1 MHLSCWYIYSI
12 CFWVNVCTLESSYTF
27 IQTKQKLNTTKTE
40 CRKIFQWEIGAHLS
54 HQYLFVCILLIYNTF
69 VILFSL
75 TINAHQLRNKKENNL
90 WLNLA
95 ATVFPSIQSVI
106 DANVIKKKKRKRSVY
121 TCQSRIELRSDLV
134 LQGLRLKERRWM
146 SDVHLFSLAGSICAT
161 VNRRNQWYHWSL
173 TFIDAVMPSLYD
185 EHSETMR
192 TRFNVAGNTQ
202 CQQHK
207 TRWRSCRHD
216 HRPWNI
222 FIRVTMTTA
231 RLHTGEELSLAG
243 VIQNYVSHILRYEN

>member
-1 MHLSCWYIYSI
+1 MKRLKRFQLRENRSEFLTLAIKNAMLIVELFECLTLSNELSKKFNIERGTYSKLRMHLSCWYIYSI

-106 DANVIKKKKRKRSVY
+106 DANVIKKKKEKKKRV
-121 TCQSRIELRSDLV
+121 
-134 LQGLRLKERRWM
+134 
-146 SDVHLFSLAGSICAT
+146 
-161 VNRRNQWYHWSL
+161 
-173 TFIDAVMPSLYD
+173 
-185 EHSETMR
+185 
-192 TRFNVAGNTQ
+192 
-202 CQQHK
+202 
-207 TRWRSCRHD
+207 
-216 HRPWNI
+216 
-222 FIRVTMTTA
+222 
-231 RLHTGEELSLAG
+231 
-243 VIQNYVSHILRYEN
+243 YVSKSNWASIWPRSTGIAAQGKALNERCSFIFLGREHMCYCKSKKSMISLESDFYRCRNAVSVRWTFWNNADTL